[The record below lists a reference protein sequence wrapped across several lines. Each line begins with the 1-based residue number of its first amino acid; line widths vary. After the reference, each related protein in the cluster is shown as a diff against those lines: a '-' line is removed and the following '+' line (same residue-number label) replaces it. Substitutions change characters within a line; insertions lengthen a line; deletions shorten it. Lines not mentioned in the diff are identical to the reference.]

1 MKIYLTNASSR
12 KPPHRGPGRVWT
24 IMAAPRPQYGEAGEG
39 TVGDLVPVL
48 ACVRD
53 VKAGRMPWKEYRDL
67 YLSDIRGRLRRLR
80 PGSLDAWHSNTRIPV
95 ADGDTLICCCSR
107 AAAADGKCHRAW
119 AAVALQEAGWTVV
132 LDGVELSSE
141 VTT

>member
-12 KPPHRGPGRVWT
+12 KAPHRGPGRVWT

-39 TVGDLVPVL
+39 CVGALVPVL
-48 ACVRD
+48 SCVRD
-53 VKAGRMPWKEYRDL
+53 VKAGTMPWKRYRDL
-67 YLSDIRGRLRRLR
+67 YLGDMRRRLER
-80 PGSLDAWHSNTRIPV
+80 LAPGELGAWCPGEVTKV

-107 AAAADGKCHRAW
+107 AKAAAGKCHRVW
-119 AAVALQEAGWTVV
+119 AGEALKEAGWTVV